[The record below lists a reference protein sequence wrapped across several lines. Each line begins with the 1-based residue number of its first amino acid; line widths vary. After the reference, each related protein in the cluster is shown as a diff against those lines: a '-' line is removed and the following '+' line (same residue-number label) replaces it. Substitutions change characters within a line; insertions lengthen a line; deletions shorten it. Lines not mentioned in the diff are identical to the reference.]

1 MRLYPKIPH
10 LPNSRTGLADKHI
23 GDGAAKRFL
32 EQCGSKETV
41 LVQEK
46 LDGSCV
52 IVTRRSGHLLAL
64 GRDGRLCANSINPL
78 RTAFATWL
86 EQNDKRFTWLKESER
101 LILEWLA
108 VAHGTRYVLPH
119 EPFVVLDFFNAEGL
133 RFSHAHLQQKLAGL
147 ELPTPR
153 VLHRG
158 GALALPEALNLLGEY
173 GHHGATDPAEG
184 VVYRLEQESQVL
196 MLAKYVRHGKH
207 DGLYLADHTGLE
219 EVWNKWKK
227 LNMPF

>member
-23 GDGAAKRFL
+23 GDSAAKRLL
-32 EQCGSKETV
+32 ETCLASEQIW
-41 LVQEK
+41 VQEK

-52 IVTRRSGHLLAL
+52 IATRRNGELLAL
-64 GRDGRLCANSINPL
+64 GRDGRLCANSSNPL

-86 EQNDKRFTWLKESER
+86 TQNAKRFFWLKESER

-108 VAHGTRYVLPH
+108 VAHGTRYNLPH
-119 EPFVVLDFFNAEGL
+119 EPIVALDFFEADGL
-133 RFSHAHLQQKLAGL
+133 RFSLADLQKKIALA
-147 ELPTPR
+147 ELPMPR
-153 VLHRG
+153 VLHIG
-158 GALALPEALNLLGEY
+158 EALELSQALILLGQF

-184 VVYRLEQESQVL
+184 VIYRLEKENRL
-196 MLAKYVRHGKH
+196 LLIAKYVRHGKQ

-219 EVWNKWKK
+219 EVWNTW
-227 LNMPF
+227 NT